1 MAVPDSTSETV
12 LKALFAALGAA
23 MPIGTTLVRN
33 ESIPTRISAE
43 GWVCLRDG
51 DPGEP
56 EVLLSPATYIY
67 EHLAEVDV
75 VIELRGSDARDALFD
90 RLKQAVGS
98 AIAAD
103 RTLGGLCDYVL
114 GRAPEAAEVPV
125 EGGEN
130 LKAATIGIILTY
142 GSSDPL
148 A

>member
-1 MAVPDSTSETV
+1 MPDSTSEAV
-12 LKALFAALGAA
+12 LKALGTAVRGRVPYGAVFERNSTV
-23 MPIGTTLVRN
+23 PVRV
-33 ESIPTRISAE
+33 PAG

-56 EVLLSPATYIY
+56 EVLLSPPTYIFQ
-67 EHLAEVDV
+67 HRAEVDIV
-75 VIELRGSDARDALFD
+75 VELPTAEARDALFD
-90 RLKQAVGS
+90 ALKRAVG
-98 AIAAD
+98 AAVAAD

-114 GRAPEAAEVPV
+114 GEAPVPAELPI

-130 LKAATIGIILTY
+130 LKAATVGIILTY

>member
-1 MAVPDSTSETV
+1 MPDSTSEAV
-12 LKALFAALGAA
+12 LKALGTALAAELPAGVAFERNASVPMRIPAA
-23 MPIGTTLVRN
+23 
-33 ESIPTRISAE
+33 

-56 EVLLSPATYIY
+56 EVLLSPALYVY
-67 EHLAEVDV
+67 DHRAEVDIV
-75 VIELRGSDARDALFD
+75 VELPTAAARDALFD
-90 RLKQAVGS
+90 ALKQAVG
-98 AIAAD
+98 AAVAAD

-114 GRAPEAAEVPV
+114 GEAPVPAELPV

-130 LKAATIGIILTY
+130 LKAATVGIILTY

>member
-1 MAVPDSTSETV
+1 MPESRSETV
-12 LKALFAALGAA
+12 LRALGAA
-23 MPIGTTLVRN
+23 IEAALPVGTAFARNASVPVR
-33 ESIPTRISAE
+33 IPAA

-56 EVLLSPATYIY
+56 EALMSPPLSVYD
-67 EHLAEVDV
+67 HRAEVEI
-75 VIELRGSDARDALFD
+75 VIELATPAARDALFD
-90 RLKQAVGS
+90 TLKQALGTAVS
-98 AIAAD
+98 QD

-114 GRAPEAAEVPV
+114 GEAPVPAEVPV

-130 LKAATIGIILTY
+130 LKAGLIGIILTY